1 MSRGRLTGR
10 QPPTWSDDYDALLVR
25 LWSEGELSV
34 RAIAA
39 EMSRQ
44 TRYAF
49 TKNQV
54 IGRAHRLVA
63 NGRIKSKGNPVA
75 DGRIKSKGSPVAG
88 PRSGARAVEAAR
100 AKTVRAFGPDSL
112 PRQPSGAWSATDGR
126 LHGPSGRN
134 NYASHKGQLGN
145 IDGLDVHVGILQR
158 LSGMRDARAIDEATA
173 SMQATFTPRLRA
185 PERCCWP
192 LDKIGPGKG
201 WEFCKELSEPGKVYC
216 AEHRQRAYVFK
227 VAPAAPAAENT
238 A

>member
-10 QPPTWSDDYDALLVR
+10 QPLVWSDDYDNLLIR
-25 LWSEGELSV
+25 LWTEGGLSV
-34 RAIAA
+34 LAIVA

-49 TKNQV
+49 TESQV

-63 NGRIKSKGNPVA
+63 DGRIKSKGN
-75 DGRIKSKGSPVAG
+75 PVAG

-100 AKTVRAFGPDSL
+100 AKTVRAFGPDPL
-112 PRQPSGAWSATDGR
+112 PRQPSGAWPATDGR
-126 LHGPSGRN
+126 LRGPGGRSS
-134 NYASHKGQLGN
+134 YASHKGQNGN
-145 IDGLDVHVGILQR
+145 IDGLDAHVGILQR
-158 LSGMRDARAIDEATA
+158 LSGMRDARAIDEATE
-173 SMQATFTPRLRA
+173 SKQATFTPHLRA

-201 WEFCKELSEPGKVYC
+201 WEFCKALSEPGKVYC
-216 AEHRQRAYVFK
+216 AEHRQRAYVSK
-227 VAPAAPAAENT
+227 EAPAAPAQAQGAE